1 MDPLYKVGDKVL
13 IKSTYDPGCAFFSY
27 RFSFTNDML
36 YAYGGK
42 ICEIVEVKKPMLNG
56 IPIVSDDGYLYHL
69 REDNG
74 NFCWASSMFEPE
86 F

>member
-1 MDPLYKVGDKVL
+1 MDPLYKVGDIVL
-13 IKSTYDPGCAFFSY
+13 IKSAYDPGCTNRSY

-42 ICEIVEVKKPMLNG
+42 ICEIVEVKKPMLNMEFL
-56 IPIVSDDGYLYHL
+56 VSDDGYLYHL

>member
-1 MDPLYKVGDKVL
+1 
-13 IKSTYDPGCAFFSY
+13 
-27 RFSFTNDML
+27 ML